1 MKGQTAGRRE
11 GLAAGARQRG
21 GIARTVGRREKGGRE
36 GKRSGRPPGGRPP
49 SPGGTGW
56 QRTRVLPRGF
66 PSPGGSAVPGA
77 APRGGGGCGR
87 SAALPGLP
95 LGSRPAP
102 FPRPGKRLH
111 FPALPSSERA
121 LRGSLAG
128 SRHLLPSQGAR
139 RGGARQPRPRSPPSP
154 PPPFPR
160 AGAEPAAHGGG
171 SRGGTRRRRLSGAAG
186 SAMRA
191 AACLLSLALCALPAA
206 PGEPRPRGSAA
217 ALGAGG
223 AVGMDGVVVGDAAPR
238 AAAEPRGNG
247 APAPACAPAARGA
260 AG

>member
-102 FPRPGKRLH
+102 FPAPANDYISQH
-111 FPALPSSERA
+111 FPLPSGLCGGASPA
-121 LRGSLAG
+121 LAISFPRRGLGGAELG
-128 SRHLLPSQGAR
+128 SRGPA
-139 RGGARQPRPRSPPSP
+139 APPH
-154 PPPFPR
+154 PPFPR